1 MRPFRTQRRAGTRC
15 RSESRARLSTV
26 QHLHFD
32 RFALIHPLRR
42 GLLLMSESLGR
53 GFEDVRIASR
63 IRALSEPHPTR
74 SMYLFIAPC
83 QFALNSSDA
92 SFSSVD

>member
-1 MRPFRTQRRAGTRC
+1 MRPFRTRRRAGTRC
-15 RSESRARLSTV
+15 RSEPRARLSMV

-63 IRALSEPHPTR
+63 IRALSEPR
-74 SMYLFIAPC
+74 SMYLFITPC